1 MRWYSISNQKFV
13 LFFALLLF
21 CHGDIE
27 SNPGPKMPSNCQ
39 PLKFCHWNL
48 NRILSENCFKVS
60 LLKSFNA
67 LHNYDFI
74 CLSETFLSPSVSSTL
89 DSLNIDGD
97 NIVRSD
103 HPSGSKRGGVCCYF
117 KESLPIRILKITP
130 MTECLVLEMLYNN
143 KLVIVS
149 VINSFPSES
158 CQEFAQFKMLFS
170 QILNDITSKKHFFSI
185 ILTDFNARSK
195 CWWSLHKQSKE
206 GLFLISSN
214 MHN

>member
-1 MRWYSISNQKFV
+1 MNISLSIWRTVIGLFLGRNIRKCFISGLRYYSVYNLKFA
-13 LFFALLLF
+13 LFFSLLLL
-21 CHGDIE
+21 CHGDTE
-27 SNPGPKMPSNCQ
+27 SNPGPNKFGNCQ
-39 PLKFCHWNL
+39 PLKFCHSNL
-48 NRILSENCFKVS
+48 NSILSENCFKVS

-89 DSLNIDGD
+89 DSLNIDGY

-130 MTECLVLEMLYNN
+130 MTECLVLEMLYN

-149 VINSFPSES
+149 GIYRSPSQLLKNLHS
-158 CQEFAQFKMLFS
+158 L
-170 QILNDITSKKHFFSI
+170 
-185 ILTDFNARSK
+185 K
-195 CWWSLHKQSKE
+195 C
-206 GLFLISSN
+206 FLVN
-214 MHN
+214 F